1 MEIFGMGFGE
11 ILMIALVAL
20 IVLGPERLPDAA
32 RSLGKGIAEVR
43 RAVEP
48 ARSVW
53 RDISTE
59 LNNVATT
66 TTTTFNTP
74 PARRNGSPEQIHPVL
89 EMMTDEEKAEFVA
102 GGDMPPRIAEHL
114 AAQTASHHVGSN
126 GSREAVE
133 LPHINYAMPHAETPY
148 SPEPDASDDLYYPSP
163 GGEDEARAQGP
174 DREI

>member
-11 ILMIALVAL
+11 IMLIALVAL
-20 IVLGPERLPDAA
+20 IVLGPERLPEAA
-32 RSLGKGIAEVR
+32 RSIGKGIAEVR

-66 TTTTFNTP
+66 TTSTFNTP
-74 PARRNGSPEQIHPVL
+74 PARRNGRPEQIHPVL
-89 EMMTDEEKAEFVA
+89 EMMTDEEKAQFMA

-114 AAQTASHHVGSN
+114 AAQTVAPSVDSN

-133 LPHINYAMPHAETPY
+133 LPHIHYAMPHAETPY
-148 SPEPDASDDLYYPSP
+148 SPETEVSDDLYYPSP
-163 GGEDEARAQGP
+163 GEDEERAQKPGT
-174 DREI
+174 DL

>member
-11 ILMIALVAL
+11 ILLIALVAL
-20 IVLGPERLPDAA
+20 VVLGPERLPEAA
-32 RSLGKGIAEVR
+32 RSIGKGIAEVR

-53 RDISTE
+53 RDISSE

-74 PARRNGSPEQIHPVL
+74 PGRRNGSHEQIHPVL
-89 EMMTDEEKAEFVA
+89 ELMTDEEKAEFVA

-114 AAQTASHHVGSN
+114 ASQTAAPRLASN
-126 GSREAVE
+126 GFREAVE
-133 LPHINYAMPHAETPY
+133 IPHINYAMPHAETQY
-148 SPEPDASDDLYYPSP
+148 NPEPDISQELYYPSP
-163 GGEDEARAQGP
+163 GGRDEESEYRP
-174 DREI
+174 DRDT